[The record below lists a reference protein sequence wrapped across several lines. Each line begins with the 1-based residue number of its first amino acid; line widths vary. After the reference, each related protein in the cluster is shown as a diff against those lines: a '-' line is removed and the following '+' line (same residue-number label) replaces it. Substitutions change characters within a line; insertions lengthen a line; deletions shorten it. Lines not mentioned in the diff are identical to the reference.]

1 MKQSKDFTDDFLKI
15 LRSGFNSEEEL
26 ESAFNKAKA
35 QYAKE
40 KEEKEKAKKEEA
52 LKKTEVQKA
61 YFNLYTEYLRYLSKK
76 YPEFKPSVDT
86 EKVFKEEL
94 DFVDYAVGASKSL
107 SKKYNLD
114 NLSDDTIA
122 KLFEKIFS

>member
-52 LKKTEVQKA
+52 LKKAEVQKA

-86 EKVFKEEL
+86 EKVFEEEL